1 MPSNQQQQNDLG
13 ESLRFLLAYDWSR
26 GRGVVLMRLDSVVVW
41 TFHQGSFRG
50 ERVGTPFPLLER
62 ITDGI
67 ANHFPAKNALHCRI
81 LHIQYQ
87 FIPGWYPGPHRSVPG
102 AWTHTPISAWLTG
115 RSHCSDFTKRP
126 LPFTRNLQDP
136 GFCSH
141 PLDCRLPNMAP
152 ANCLCNQPV
161 N

>member
-1 MPSNQQQQNDLG
+1 
-13 ESLRFLLAYDWSR
+13 
-26 GRGVVLMRLDSVVVW
+26 VVLMRLDSVVVW

-87 FIPGWYPGPHRSVPG
+87 FFSGVIPRTPQKCPRCFDPYTNFRLAHRAFPLFRFYETTTAFHSQSTGSRVLFSPSGLPTAEYGPGK
-102 AWTHTPISAWLTG
+102 L
-115 RSHCSDFTKRP
+115 P
-126 LPFTRNLQDP
+126 L
-136 GFCSH
+136 
-141 PLDCRLPNMAP
+141 
-152 ANCLCNQPV
+152 QPTSKLV
-161 N
+161 